1 MYIVYCFDFKQYV
14 YNIIVFFFWNV
25 FNCSWYLNYIFVDDI
40 YMIKYDF
47 VEKVIYIKY
56 LEIIVWIDDC
66 SIDLRLEKRKL

>member
-1 MYIVYCFDFKQYV
+1 M
-14 YNIIVFFFWNV
+14 
-25 FNCSWYLNYIFVDDI
+25 FNCSWYLNYIFVDDK

-47 VEKVIYIKY
+47 VEKVIYNKY

>member
-1 MYIVYCFDFKQYV
+1 M
-14 YNIIVFFFWNV
+14 

-66 SIDLRLEKRKL
+66 SIDLRLEKRKLYIKNWL

>member
-1 MYIVYCFDFKQYV
+1 M
-14 YNIIVFFFWNV
+14 

-66 SIDLRLEKRKL
+66 SIDLRLEKRKLYKKNWL

>member
-1 MYIVYCFDFKQYV
+1 M
-14 YNIIVFFFWNV
+14 VFFFWNV

-56 LEIIVWIDDC
+56 LEIIVWMDDF
-66 SIDLRLEKRKL
+66 SI

>member
-1 MYIVYCFDFKQYV
+1 M
-14 YNIIVFFFWNV
+14 

-66 SIDLRLEKRKL
+66 SIDLRLEKRKLLKKMVVKNNLKKE

>member
-1 MYIVYCFDFKQYV
+1 M
-14 YNIIVFFFWNV
+14 

-40 YMIKYDF
+40 YMLKYDF

-66 SIDLRLEKRKL
+66 SIDLRLEKRKLLKKIGCKE